1 MKKMLILFAL
11 MLTAASYVSAAS
23 IIWGANNEFK
33 DATGTTITSG
43 SAFLYLVQSSS
54 AALPT
59 YSTSGWNLGEA
70 VLVGTGTI
78 SDADAGYWTMSS
90 TVDFA
95 TQYSTTG
102 YYVALITSA
111 VSATLEDVTSGTY
124 ILTETQQL
132 IDGGLLPGQTAD
144 QSSGQVWFDAD
155 GTNGWIA
162 VGGDTPGVPEPTALA
177 LLALGVAGVALRRR
191 A

>member
-1 MKKMLILFAL
+1 MKKMFILFTL

-33 DATGTTITSG
+33 DATGETITSG
-43 SAFLYLVQSSS
+43 SAFLYLVQSTS
-54 AALPT
+54 AALPS
-59 YSTSGWNLGEA
+59 YSASGWNLGDA
-70 VLVGTGTI
+70 VLIGTGSI
-78 SDADAGYWTMSS
+78 SAADAGYWTMSS
-90 TVDFA
+90 TVDYA

-102 YYVALITSA
+102 YYIALITSA
-111 VSATLEDVTSGTY
+111 TSTTLEDVTSGSY

-132 IDGGLLPGQTAD
+132 IDGGLLPGQTTD

-155 GTNGWIA
+155 GTIGWMPI
-162 VGGDTPGVPEPTALA
+162 GGDTPGVPEPTALA